1 MLQLRVD
8 KIAMEVEG
16 EQGVVIL
23 KDIEGKRV
31 LPIWIGML
39 EATSIA
45 LELEGMK
52 PVRPLTHDLM
62 KNMLDALK
70 AEVCMV
76 MIHDLKDSTFYGQVI
91 LKCQGD
97 TLEIDSRPSDAIAL
111 ALRTNAPIF
120 ASEQVID
127 AAGISSQQDPTVH

>member
-23 KDIEGKRV
+23 KDIEGGRV

-45 LELEGMK
+45 LEMEGIK
-52 PVRPLTHDLM
+52 PARPLTHDLI
-62 KNMLDALK
+62 KSMLECVK

-76 MIHDLKDSTFYGQVI
+76 IIHDLRDKTFFGQII
-91 LKCQGD
+91 LKWQD
-97 TLEIDSRPSDAIAL
+97 NTLEIDSRPSDAIAL

-120 ASEQVID
+120 VSERVIEE
-127 AAGISSQQDPTVH
+127 AGIEGHQDPTIH